1 MVKTINES
9 EINKLLSA
17 AFKHSIR
24 DFTMISLALA
34 AGLRCSEVVGLCF
47 EDVAPYGDVSSVLTV
62 PQRIGK
68 NGKKREIP
76 INIETRDILSK
87 FFDIIRRRHGPL
99 NSDDFLFVS
108 TYTHKPLSNRDFQR
122 IVKELSISS
131 IDRSITPHVLRHTF
145 ATRLLKHTNL
155 RVIQELLGHSSIQT
169 TQIYTHVNTEDSRLA
184 IDSLRN
190 HISGTEHESLQS

>member
-9 EINKLLSA
+9 EVQILLSA
-17 AFKHSIR
+17 SFKQSIR
-24 DFTMISLALA
+24 DFTMISLALS
-34 AGLRCSEVVGLCF
+34 AGLRCSEVVGLHI
-47 EDVAPYGDVSSVLTV
+47 EDVAPYGDISTVLTV

-68 NGKKREIP
+68 NRKKREIP
-76 INIETRDILSK
+76 INIETRDIL
-87 FFDIIRRRHGPL
+87 FIYLDTRIRLHGPS
-99 NSDDFLFVS
+99 NPDDSLFVS
-108 TYTHKPLSNRDFQR
+108 IHTKNPLSTRDFQR

-131 IDRSITPHVLRHTF
+131 IDRAITPHILRHTF

-169 TQIYTHVNTEDSRLA
+169 TQIYTHVSSEDSRLA

-190 HISGTEHESLQS
+190 HISGS